1 MEKESIEKLNRREKF
16 QRKMEKRRIIT
27 FSILTLLIIVV
38 IALLAAI
45 SVTVGVSMTGL
56 FGKEEDKKYNA
67 YKTEI
72 ENAACLYVEINNITT
87 AETINKETIVRA
99 GLIKKDLK
107 NPKNNKTILEDSTI
121 IGVKVSWKNNE
132 KKCSIS
138 TS

>member
-1 MEKESIEKLNRREKF
+1 MKKSGFTLIE
-16 QRKMEKRRIIT
+16 
-27 FSILTLLIIVV
+27 IIVV

-87 AETINKETIVRA
+87 AETISKETIVRA

-121 IGVKVSWKNNE
+121 IGVKVSWENNE

>member
-1 MEKESIEKLNRREKF
+1 MKKNGFTLIE
-16 QRKMEKRRIIT
+16 
-27 FSILTLLIIVV
+27 IIVV

-72 ENAACLYVEINNITT
+72 DNAACLYVEINNITT
-87 AETINKETIVRA
+87 AETISKETIVRA

-107 NPKNNKTILEDSTI
+107 NKSF
-121 IGVKVSWKNNE
+121 
-132 KKCSIS
+132 
-138 TS
+138 

>member
-1 MEKESIEKLNRREKF
+1 MKKNGFTLIE
-16 QRKMEKRRIIT
+16 
-27 FSILTLLIIVV
+27 ILVV
-38 IALLAAI
+38 IALLVAI

-56 FGKEEDKKYNA
+56 FSKEEDKKYNA

-87 AETINKETIVRA
+87 ARTISISNIVEA

-107 NPKNNKTILEDSTI
+107 NPKNNKYILEDTTI
-121 IGVKVSWKNNE
+121 NGVKVSWENNE

>member
-1 MEKESIEKLNRREKF
+1 MGVKIDKNNSFGFTLIE
-16 QRKMEKRRIIT
+16 
-27 FSILTLLIIVV
+27 IIVA

-87 AETINKETIVRA
+87 AETISKETIVRA